1 MSYDLRLA
9 VKVEG
14 GNNLYAVID
23 EPELS
28 SPTYNLGKMFRACMD
43 WDFNQGEWY
52 KVSEVIPKIERGIHE
67 LRFSPKKYEQ
77 YNAPNGW
84 GTISTAIASLNSL
97 LECIERNVEGQ
108 DINWNSIPLDL
119 LYIAW

>member
-84 GTISTAIASLNSL
+84 GTINTAIASLNSL